1 MCASMKK
8 AYALNELHHDD
19 VSVERTH
26 AVFTTIAKIVEREVT
41 HHDRRES
48 IFACAF
54 GLSHSATICNLIE
67 LFANLRVQTLTTINL
82 FRNVQ
87 VVHYY
92 TPQMIF
98 TVYTSTLTILI
109 SDSSQAR
116 SRTIHSS
123 IKLCLWPSE

>member
-1 MCASMKK
+1 MPERNI
-8 AYALNELHHDD
+8 LLQQLPQGNEQETR
-19 VSVERTH
+19 VSK
-26 AVFTTIAKIVEREVT
+26 FLWGLF
-41 HHDRRES
+41 S
-48 IFACAF
+48 WLCFFA
-54 GLSHSATICNLIE
+54 GQYINYKGS
-67 LFANLRVQTLTTINL
+67 LRVQTLTTINL

-87 VVHYY
+87 VGHYY